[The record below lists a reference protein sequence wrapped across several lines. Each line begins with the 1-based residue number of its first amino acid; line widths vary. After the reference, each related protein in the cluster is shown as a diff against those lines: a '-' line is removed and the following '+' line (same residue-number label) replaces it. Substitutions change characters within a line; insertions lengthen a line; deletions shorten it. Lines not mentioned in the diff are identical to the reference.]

1 MPESHA
7 PMTSAPS
14 VASALNGADEFV
26 ATSTSKKSTLPNAFQ
41 SSPRKESFIF
51 GRFQQQ
57 ALGLGSIRT
66 ASNQDEDPSE
76 EAVSPL
82 GLPEAYDSYLNPP
95 SQTTTSSGNGTVTVT
110 PNNKTTHQV
119 MQAAITTLNAGL
131 FLQNL
136 ATVVRSGFLAQL
148 PQSFNL
154 IGSTVNLVSLFVPKS
169 MQLALFVMGL
179 SMNMGGWALSLS
191 QVRGINADRLDNTM
205 EAYGEALD
213 PHWRGSFKEF
223 PYPNYIVNKG
233 AKQYS
238 SFHLMHPGALA
249 ELARKQ
255 YRTAHAKVSGVMF
268 DKLKLPK
275 ALSFIPDVAAGTYQL
290 LWMNGKM
297 ATDWGFAMDAL
308 RPMQRSEFTRGSKFP
323 LPNAPEYVL
332 AIAAIAPLVLMGGAL
347 VLEGFQKAKNGI
359 EKKFDPTKPVSAEN
373 NQQSAASTAT
383 ENTPEAKKGVFQH
396 AKPLQL
402 AANISAVLP
411 AFANLMFVPIIEVAG
426 SGNPVNIAVKGSNFF
441 YRISPKLDAAL
452 VKYGSIGAITAAA
465 VSTASGLGWTPKV
478 FSDTAD
484 LAFLGFTA
492 LSNVGM
498 SRNTFSNESRTTTL
512 ERTYATPDQHQNMT
526 DATKHRLFWESQPN
540 WIRSLAKTAGALPHP
555 SQIPSAG
562 SGGSG
567 GS

>member
-1 MPESHA
+1 
-7 PMTSAPS
+7 MTSAQP
-14 VASALNGADEFV
+14 VDSALTGADEFV
-26 ATSTSKKSTLPNAFQ
+26 ATSTLNKSTVPNAFQ
-41 SSPRKESFIF
+41 ASPRKESFIF

-57 ALGLGSIRT
+57 VLGLGPIRT
-66 ASNQDEDPSE
+66 ASNENEDPSE
-76 EAVSPL
+76 EAISPL
-82 GLPEAYDSYLNPP
+82 GLPDTYDSYLNLP
-95 SQTTTSSGNGTVTVT
+95 SQAPITSKNETPVVT
-110 PNNKTTHQV
+110 PNSKTTHQV

-154 IGSTVNLVSLFVPKS
+154 IGSSVNLVSLFVPKS

-179 SMNMGGWALSLS
+179 SMNMGGLALSLS

-223 PYPNYIVNKG
+223 PHPNYIVNKG

-275 ALSFIPDVAAGTYQL
+275 AVSFIPDVAAGTYQL

-297 ATDWGFAMDAL
+297 ATDWGFAIDAL

-332 AIAAIAPLVLMGGAL
+332 ALASIAPLVLMGGAL

-373 NQQSAASTAT
+373 NQQPATSTAI

-426 SGNPVNIAVKGSNFF
+426 AGNPVNIAVKGSNFF
-441 YRISPKLDAAL
+441 YRISPKLDATL

-540 WIRSLAKTAGALPHP
+540 WIRSLAETAGALPHP

-562 SGGSG
+562 NGGSG
-567 GS
+567 GA